1 MNDTLKIFFSRSYEN
16 KINKDILYY
25 EFPHDEVEEYVKSV
39 SSEPVDRLL
48 AYIRGFSEKEIIKPA
63 DVFQFSKFYDAT
75 DAFCE
80 KVEAVDN
87 PGLSH
92 FQVGKLLLDDG
103 KERNDAAYIKYGENH
118 SKLAKEL
125 GLGFEVCNT
134 YYLSGIGYIYNELDA
149 KQKKALL
156 DRLILRSTLI
166 KRMYQASENGNVD
179 LRQFLYMLADSTYVR
194 RKSNIK
200 RILSYLVESDEYDFH
215 DFIDNIQL

>member
-1 MNDTLKIFFSRSYEN
+1 MDDTLKIFFSRSYEN
-16 KINKDILYY
+16 KINKEILYY
-25 EFPHDEVEEYVKSV
+25 EFPHDEVEDYVKSI
-39 SSEPVDRLL
+39 SDEPIDRLL

-63 DVFQFSKFYDAT
+63 DVFQFSNFNDAT
-75 DAFCE
+75 DSFCE

-92 FQVGKLLLDDG
+92 LEVGKLLLDDG
-103 KERNDAAYIKYGENH
+103 KDRNDAAYIKYGENH

-134 YYLSGIGYIYNELDA
+134 YYLSGIGYIYTELDD
-149 KQKKALL
+149 KQKKVLL

-194 RKSNIK
+194 RRSNIK
-200 RILSYLVESDEYDFH
+200 RILSYLNSSDEYDFH
-215 DFIDNIQL
+215 DFIEAIRL

>member
-1 MNDTLKIFFSRSYEN
+1 MDEIINHFFSRSYEN

-25 EFPHDEVEEYVKSV
+25 EFPHDEVLEYVNAV

-48 AYIRGFSEKEIIKPA
+48 AYIKGITDKEIIQSS
-63 DVFQFSKFYDAT
+63 DVFQFSNFNDAT
-75 DAFCE
+75 TSFCE

-92 FQVGKLLLDDG
+92 LEVGKLLLDDG
-103 KERNDAAYIKYGENH
+103 KERKDAAYIKYGENH
-118 SKLAKEL
+118 AKLAKEL
-125 GLGFEVCNT
+125 GLSFEVCNI
-134 YYLSGIGYIYNELDA
+134 YYLSGVGYIYNELDDR
-149 KQKKALL
+149 QKKVLL

-166 KRMYQASENGNVD
+166 RRMFQASGNGNVD

-200 RILSYLVESDEYDFH
+200 RVLSYLVESDEYDFKG
-215 DFIDNIQL
+215 FIDRIQL

>member
-1 MNDTLKIFFSRSYEN
+1 MDDTLKIFFSRSYEN

-25 EFPHDEVEEYVKSV
+25 EFPHDEVEEYVKSI
-39 SSEPVDRLL
+39 SDEPVDRLL

-63 DVFQFSKFYDAT
+63 DVFQFSNFNDAT
-75 DAFCE
+75 DSFCE

-92 FQVGKLLLDDG
+92 LEVGKLLLDDG
-103 KERNDAAYIKYGENH
+103 KVRNDAAYIKYGENH

-134 YYLSGIGYIYNELDA
+134 YYLSGIGYIYTELDD
-149 KQKKALL
+149 KQKKVLL

-194 RKSNIK
+194 RRSNIK
-200 RILSYLVESDEYDFH
+200 RILSYLNSSDEYDFH
-215 DFIDNIQL
+215 DFIEAIRL